1 MLNESM
7 ERIRAFISWARVRAK
22 SLFPEAVDPIMA
34 SCFMAVLYHGRGS
47 LVNLGRKGKEKLR

>member
-1 MLNESM
+1 M